1 MLVPTRPR
9 YWSRGSDA
17 TVARSGTEVDEPAST
32 PTDEDRLTR
41 RLSDAG
47 RRVPLGVQVAERIRA
62 DISKGGLHP
71 GEELPSE
78 AEYGERFDVSQRVVR
93 DALRTLN
100 NEGIIS
106 TRQGKRAVVGSLRPA
121 AMGNY
126 IRFLVDTDPSAIDE
140 LMDFRALLEGHAA
153 RLAAERATDDDIAE
167 IKRALARL
175 LETGDD
181 LEARVPA
188 DLRLHDLISHAGR
201 NRLVESMLQVLSET
215 LAEERRR
222 GAQLTRSAGIGHD
235 QTNEQHV
242 ALIEAIAARDGDAA
256 ERRAVEIVQR
266 ALGYWSAAAR
276 HDGPAR

>member
-1 MLVPTRPR
+1 V
-9 YWSRGSDA
+9 
-17 TVARSGTEVDEPAST
+17 VRSGAEVDGPAAAAS
-32 PTDEDRLTR
+32 DDDRLTR
-41 RLSDAG
+41 RLSDHG

-62 DISKGGLHP
+62 DISKGGLQP
-71 GEELPSE
+71 GDELPSE
-78 AEYGERFDVSQRVVR
+78 SEYGERFDVSQRVVR

-126 IRFLVDTDPSAIDE
+126 IRFLVDTDPAAIDE

-153 RLAAERATDDDIAE
+153 RLAAERASDDDIAE
-167 IKRALARL
+167 MKRALNRV

-188 DLRLHDLISHAGR
+188 DLHLHEIISQSCG
-201 NRLVESMLQVLSET
+201 NRLVDSMLQVLSET

-222 GAQLTRSAGIGHD
+222 GAQITRSKGVGHD
-235 QTNEQHV
+235 ETNQQHV

-276 HDGPAR
+276 HDGS

>member
-1 MLVPTRPR
+1 M
-9 YWSRGSDA
+9 
-17 TVARSGTEVDEPAST
+17 ARSGTDVDEPT
-32 PTDEDRLTR
+32 PAPGDDDRLTR
-41 RLSDAG
+41 RLSDHG
-47 RRVPLGVQVAERIRA
+47 RRVPLGVQVAERIRT
-62 DISKGGLHP
+62 DISKGGLQP

-126 IRFLVDTDPSAIDE
+126 IRFLVDTDPGAIDE

-153 RLAAERATDDDIAE
+153 RLAAERASDDDIADM
-167 IKRALARL
+167 KRALSRV

-188 DLRLHDLISHAGR
+188 DLHLHELISQSCG
-201 NRLVESMLQVLSET
+201 NRLVDSMLQVLSET

-222 GAQLTRSAGIGHD
+222 GAQITRSKGVGHD
-235 QTNEQHV
+235 ETNQQHV

-276 HDGPAR
+276 HDGS